1 MWIAAFIPQYFH
13 LCFCDKFSTQISKF
27 EWIKLSFFLFPV
39 FHLSLYLGLPTYPET
54 HLQLSP
60 EIFFLSQIYSC
71 LSPWVFFFLH
81 VNFLFPLVAF
91 KGSLQRIYTLA
102 KIAVEF
108 MLTVFPLPATD
119 KRQEGVEPEIRDA
132 LGRRLLICLLS
143 PGETSVNS
151 LWFSLVHPKGC
162 WIMDTL

>member
-1 MWIAAFIPQYFH
+1 M
-13 LCFCDKFSTQISKF
+13 SIS
-27 EWIKLSFFLFPV
+27 LS
-39 FHLSLYLGLPTYPET
+39 
-54 HLQLSP
+54 
-60 EIFFLSQIYSC
+60 
-71 LSPWVFFFLH
+71 FFFLH

-162 WIMDTL
+162 

>member
-39 FHLSLYLGLPTYPET
+39 FHLSLYLGLPTYPDT

-60 EIFFLSQIYSC
+60 EIFF
-71 LSPWVFFFLH
+71 PH
-81 VNFLFPLVAF
+81 VNFLFPVVAF

-108 MLTVFPLPATD
+108 MLTLFPLPATD

-132 LGRRLLICLLS
+132 VGRRLLICFLS
-143 PGETSVNS
+143 PGEASVKS